1 LDAAAC
7 SRRVWPQPVD
17 EKVILA
23 RSQLRLARS
32 PPRQT
37 AGRLPKMKPERR
49 RRRIFLV
56 EEEEAMRHFLMSA
69 VTALA
74 LAGPA
79 AAQSDAIRS
88 VIGAQLQAFQT
99 DNFAE
104 AFSYAAPNIKGLFGT
119 PENFGVMVREGY
131 PMVWR
136 PSDVQYLNL
145 EERGGQL
152 VQRVLVAD
160 AQGVLYTLEYYM
172 VDTPEGWQIAAVT
185 VLRAPQVGA

>member
-1 LDAAAC
+1 
-7 SRRVWPQPVD
+7 
-17 EKVILA
+17 
-23 RSQLRLARS
+23 
-32 PPRQT
+32 
-37 AGRLPKMKPERR
+37 
-49 RRRIFLV
+49 
-56 EEEEAMRHFLMSA
+56 MRHFLMSA